1 MTTPILHVD
10 MDAFFASVE
19 LLRHPELEGKPVV
32 VGGSGSRGV
41 VAAASYEARSYGIY
55 SAMPSRRARRLCKD
69 LVFISGD
76 YEFYVEISER
86 IMNILRRFTPLVEP
100 LSLDEAFLDVG
111 GVRRVHGEPKSIA
124 HKIRNSVYEEEGLR
138 CSVGASVNKFLA
150 KLSSENAK
158 PKVGPKGPIYGDGVF
173 LLNESEIG
181 TFLDPLAVNAMWG
194 VGPKTH
200 KKLNALGIET
210 IGELGRVSEGSLVS
224 SLGKATGQQL
234 WRLARGIDDRNVVVD
249 QEAKSIGHEETF
261 SKDLIKREDVER
273 ELVRLVD
280 SVVWRLRKSKKKCR
294 TISLKVRYSD
304 FSTFS
309 RSHTSS
315 EPTWSSSVLLE
326 EAKRLLDDVDLK
338 HGIRLLGVSVT
349 NLDKN
354 FVEQLRF
361 SEDSY
366 SDRENTE
373 GVVDLI
379 RDRFGAASIGPASI
393 LGSSG
398 IRVKRK
404 GEQQWGPDHD
414 STIE

>member
-10 MDAFFASVE
+10 MDAFFASAE

-32 VGGSGSRGV
+32 VGGSGGRGV

-76 YEFYVEISER
+76 YEFYVEISGR

-111 GVRRVHGEPKSIA
+111 GVRRVHGEPEFIA
-124 HKIRNSVYEEEGLR
+124 RKIRDSIYEEEGLR

-158 PKVGPKGPIYGDGVF
+158 PKVGAKGPIYGEGIF
-173 LLNESEIG
+173 LLDEDEIEM
-181 TFLDPLAVNAMWG
+181 FLDPLPVNAMWG

-224 SLGKATGQQL
+224 NLGNSVGQQL
-234 WRLARGIDDRNVVVD
+234 WRLARGIDDRNVVVE

-261 SKDLIKREDVER
+261 SKDLTEREEVER

-280 SVVWRLRKSKKKCR
+280 SVAWRLRKSKKKCR

-304 FSTFS
+304 FTTFS

-315 EPTWSSSVLLE
+315 EPTWLSSVLLE
-326 EAKRLLDDVDLK
+326 EAKGLLDGVDLSP
-338 HGIRLLGVSVT
+338 GVRLLGVSVT

-354 FVEQLRF
+354 FVEQLKF
-361 SEDSY
+361 SENPH

-379 RDRFGAASIGPASI
+379 RDRFGTASIGPASI
-393 LGSSG
+393 LGSNG
-398 IRVKRK
+398 MRVKTK
-404 GEQQWGPDHD
+404 GEQQWGPDQD
-414 STIE
+414 SRIE

>member
-10 MDAFFASVE
+10 MDAFFASAE

-76 YEFYVEISER
+76 YEFYVEISGR

-111 GVRRVHGEPKSIA
+111 GVRRVHGEPEFIA
-124 HKIRNSVYEEEGLR
+124 RKIRDSIYEEEGLR

-158 PKVGPKGPIYGDGVF
+158 PKVGAKGPIYGEGIF
-173 LLNESEIG
+173 LLDEDEIEM
-181 TFLDPLAVNAMWG
+181 FLDPLPVNAMWG

-224 SLGKATGQQL
+224 NLGNSVGQQL
-234 WRLARGIDDRNVVVD
+234 WRLARGIDDRNVVVE

-261 SKDLIKREDVER
+261 SKDLTEREEVER

-280 SVVWRLRKSKKKCR
+280 SVAWRLRKSKKKCR

-304 FSTFS
+304 FTTFS

-315 EPTWSSSVLLE
+315 EPTWLSSVLLE
-326 EAKRLLDDVDLK
+326 EAKRLLDGVDLSP
-338 HGIRLLGVSVT
+338 GVRLLGVSVT

-354 FVEQLRF
+354 FVEQLKF
-361 SEDSY
+361 SENPH

-379 RDRFGAASIGPASI
+379 RDRFGTASIGPASI
-393 LGSSG
+393 LGSNG
-398 IRVKRK
+398 MRVKAK
-404 GEQQWGPDHD
+404 GEQQWGPDQD